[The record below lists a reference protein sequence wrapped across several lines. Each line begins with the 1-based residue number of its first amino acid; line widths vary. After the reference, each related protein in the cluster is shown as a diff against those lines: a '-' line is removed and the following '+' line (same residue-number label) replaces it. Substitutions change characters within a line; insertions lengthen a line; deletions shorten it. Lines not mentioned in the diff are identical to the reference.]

1 VIAMRGREDPLGT
14 LLARAG
20 VISAAEVADLVGLQR
35 QAWPIASL
43 AYALGL
49 ADEQTLV
56 AALSLQLGVPGV
68 VLDRSSIVV
77 DVMEGI
83 APELA
88 LEHRILP
95 LAEERHRLLVACE
108 HPHAVREVLRELE
121 FIKGKSVVPHIA
133 LKLTLERT
141 LRACLRA
148 RERGERLVIGPLAQP
163 GARGAESIVVV
174 GDPARAPGRP
184 SAPATSSATSLARAA
199 LLEDVTREVPF
210 EEVVR
215 AVTEDAGLTPGWLD
229 PSGTD
234 PNLDLVLGQLGSR
247 VPSAIIVDGE
257 SGSLPL
263 VSPDTAVAQML
274 GRAGS
279 APIEL
284 IDLDDRDGVEYRP
297 VRGSPGRVLVVD
309 DDFASRQ
316 FLVKELVPLGIDVQ
330 TAEDGAEALSL
341 LTEQPP
347 DVLVADV
354 MLPGIS
360 GLHIC
365 RAVKHSRKYS
375 RIGVVLFSAVIES
388 GRVTDELVRRHGAD
402 AYFEK
407 PLQMNRF
414 KARLGELLH
423 ARGAGADDGP
433 DGQASFEHA
442 LSLYRA
448 GELDGAMSELRRG
461 IEQDPMS
468 AKHHFVLANLLHKK
482 ELIVDAIDEYE
493 ATLELKPDYF
503 PALTRLAYLYYQQGY
518 AARAIDTWRRSLPL
532 CSDPGLRRNIEV
544 FMRKLIGDLDRR

>member
-1 VIAMRGREDPLGT
+1 M
-14 LLARAG
+14 
-20 VISAAEVADLVGLQR
+20 
-35 QAWPIASL
+35 
-43 AYALGL
+43 
-49 ADEQTLV
+49 
-56 AALSLQLGVPGV
+56 
-68 VLDRSSIVV
+68 
-77 DVMEGI
+77 
-83 APELA
+83 
-88 LEHRILP
+88 
-95 LAEERHRLLVACE
+95 
-108 HPHAVREVLRELE
+108 
-121 FIKGKSVVPHIA
+121 
-133 LKLTLERT
+133 
-141 LRACLRA
+141 
-148 RERGERLVIGPLAQP
+148 
-163 GARGAESIVVV
+163 
-174 GDPARAPGRP
+174 
-184 SAPATSSATSLARAA
+184 
-199 LLEDVTREVPF
+199 
-210 EEVVR
+210 
-215 AVTEDAGLTPGWLD
+215 
-229 PSGTD
+229 
-234 PNLDLVLGQLGSR
+234 
-247 VPSAIIVDGE
+247 PSAIIVDGE

-330 TAEDGAEALSL
+330 TAEHGGEALSL
-341 LTEQPP
+341 LIEQPP

-354 MLPGIS
+354 MLPGIG

-388 GRVTDELVRRHGAD
+388 GHVTDALVRRHGAD

-407 PLQMNRF
+407 PLQMDRF

-433 DGQASFEHA
+433 AGQASFEHA

-448 GELDGAMSELRRG
+448 GEHRRRDEELRRG
-461 IEQDPMS
+461 IEQDPLS

-482 ELIVDAIDEYE
+482 ALIVEAIDEYE

-532 CSDPGLRRNIEV
+532 CADPGLRRNIEV